1 MNPRHEIVT
10 YQYEMALTR
19 HEFLRLLPVAVDHA
33 GYQIMANTVSH
44 IGGEWRITLETKP
57 ELRIALLVMPVL
69 GVTLEITNTTLEKA
83 SRFIK
88 RFLLGYQRAGG

>member
-33 GYQIMANTVSH
+33 GYQIMANTISH

-69 GVTLEITNTTLEKA
+69 GVTLEITNATPEKTN
-83 SRFIK
+83 RFIE